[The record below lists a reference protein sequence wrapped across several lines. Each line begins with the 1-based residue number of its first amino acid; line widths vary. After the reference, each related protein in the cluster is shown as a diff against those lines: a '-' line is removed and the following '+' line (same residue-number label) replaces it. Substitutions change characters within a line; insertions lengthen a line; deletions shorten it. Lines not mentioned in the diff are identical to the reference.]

1 MATGNMG
8 TRNQETHLFQ
18 DQNPVEKQILWI
30 KFETRGWT
38 KSKVETVMEQKNVA
52 ESEEFM
58 LRMTEFPTKV
68 ITITKYP
75 GKTVRSKQDLYGWTR
90 CPTEE
95 EQQVIDLWEE
105 EFPKANDDEEHDL
118 NLHKSVIESE
128 LEIITENKEMMDRM

>member
-8 TRNQETHLFQ
+8 TRNQETHLYQ

-30 KFETRGWT
+30 KSETRGWT
-38 KSKVETVMEQKNVA
+38 KGEVETVMEQKSIA
-52 ESEEFM
+52 EGKEFM
-58 LRMTEFPTKV
+58 LRMKEFPTKV

-75 GKTVRSKQDLYGWTR
+75 GKAVRSKQDLYGWTQ

-105 EFPKANDDEEHDL
+105 ELQKANDDEEHDL
-118 NLHKSVIESE
+118 NLYKSVIESE
-128 LEIITENKEMMDRM
+128 LEIRK